1 MMLTIFTPTYNRVDL
16 LPRLYQ
22 SLIEQ
27 TERDFE
33 WLIIDDG
40 STDKTEEYVNSII
53 KEKKIHIRYYWQ
65 KNSGKQSAHNNAVGL
80 ARGEWFF
87 CVDSD
92 DFLESTAV
100 EKIKNRLGWLERN
113 DCGLIAGKIDT
124 RGVPLCKGLE
134 ENLAHRG
141 LYSLNRLY
149 GVQGEVSLIFKT
161 EPLKENLYP
170 IISGERFIG
179 ECVLYD
185 ALEMKGYTLCPL
197 PENITICE
205 YQSDGLSNSA
215 YQIMMYNPGGYA
227 YYHMQRID
235 LVLSVKERIRHAVQ
249 YQAFR
254 ALSDDKACCYC
265 GTHMWCSRL
274 AYLPGMMGAIYYKM
288 KFKHKRNGESG

>member
-100 EKIKNRLGWLERN
+100 KKLRTGW
-113 DCGLIAGKIDT
+113 
-124 RGVPLCKGLE
+124 
-134 ENLAHRG
+134 
-141 LYSLNRLY
+141 
-149 GVQGEVSLIFKT
+149 
-161 EPLKENLYP
+161 
-170 IISGERFIG
+170 
-179 ECVLYD
+179 
-185 ALEMKGYTLCPL
+185 
-197 PENITICE
+197 
-205 YQSDGLSNSA
+205 
-215 YQIMMYNPGGYA
+215 GGWRETTVA
-227 YYHMQRID
+227 
-235 LVLSVKERIRHAVQ
+235 
-249 YQAFR
+249 
-254 ALSDDKACCYC
+254 
-265 GTHMWCSRL
+265 
-274 AYLPGMMGAIYYKM
+274 
-288 KFKHKRNGESG
+288 